1 LKIAGLRPKKL
12 ILGTRTIA
20 KGEATKTKI
29 LAQCPSLDKSVIE
42 VLSIEYALF
51 DSVVQ
56 FAESVKQS
64 TQTLDCVLLSAGV
77 AMPSYKTSEGGWE
90 TALKVNVLSAALLAI
105 ELLPLLKNTPSSV
118 LEFVGSVGHT
128 HVTSEHVAPLI
139 QDPSASTLA
148 FFNSPDR
155 WTVEKSYCEAKLLLM
170 FVLEG
175 LVESLGGSQGKLA
188 QPQGPVLLACCPGQ
202 CKTDLGRD
210 FPLTMRLFMKA
221 WNSFMARSADVG
233 SRTLVTGLQ
242 QGEQANGRIWVN
254 DAFDIRS
261 PALTETEW
269 RALQKRVWGETVDVL
284 KKYKPDL
291 AI

>member
-1 LKIAGLRPKKL
+1 MKIAGLRPKKL

-29 LAQCPSLDKSVIE
+29 LAQYPSLDKSVIQ
-42 VLSIEYALF
+42 VLSIEYASF

-56 FAESVKQS
+56 FAESVKKS

-77 AMPSYKTSEGGWE
+77 AMPSYELSEGGWE
-90 TALKVNVLSAALLAI
+90 TALKVNVLSAALVAI
-105 ELLPLLKNTPSSV
+105 ELLPLLKSTPGSV
-118 LEFVGSVGHT
+118 LEFVGSIGHT

-139 QDPSASTLA
+139 KDPSASALA

-155 WTVEKSYCEAKLLLM
+155 WSLEKGYCEPKLLLM

-175 LVESLGGSQGKLA
+175 LVESLGGGEGRLA
-188 QPQGPVLLACCPGQ
+188 QPQDPVLLACCPGQ
-202 CKTDLGRD
+202 CKTDLGRN
-210 FPLTMRLFMKA
+210 FSLPIRLFMKV
-221 WNSFMARSADVG
+221 WNSFVARSADVG

-261 PALTETEW
+261 PGLTETEW
-269 RALQKRVWGETVDVL
+269 RALQGRVWAETVEVL
-284 KKYKPDL
+284 KKYKADL
-291 AI
+291 EI